1 MTGERGVGWGLEER
15 KRGRGSEKFLS
26 AGSDGTCGELS

>member
-1 MTGERGVGWGLEER
+1 MTGERGIGWGLEER

-26 AGSDGTCGELS
+26 LQAATARARS